1 MNQPIPK
8 TTAPSPKGKPRPR
21 ADVSF
26 PYYDLDS
33 SVAVA
38 EVLHTQAGGA
48 CSRDQIA
55 PLIGY
60 SGTKNGGFLSR
71 IGAAKMFGLI
81 EEAGGVL
88 RLSQLSTKILSP
100 VAANDVQRGKVEA
113 FLGVELFLKVYE
125 RFKGQTLPSST
136 GLENLFR
143 NEYKIGP
150 AQLKTATRV
159 LMESAQS
166 AGFFDAAGRTRLV
179 LPLAANVGVASGQP
193 AAPVSLGDDDG
204 LPVVKHARRA
214 PAADPIETQIPAAIF
229 GLIRDLPPE
238 GTTMSQPRRQRLIKA
253 FEASIN
259 WLYPDDSEEVA
270 NE

>member
-1 MNQPIPK
+1 MNQPTKPV
-8 TTAPSPKGKPRPR
+8 APSTKGTSRPR
-21 ADVSF
+21 AAVSF

-48 CSRDQIA
+48 CTRDQIA
-55 PLIGY
+55 PLLGY
-60 SGTKNGGFLSR
+60 SGTKNGGFVAR
-71 IGAAKMFGLI
+71 IGAAKMFGLL
-81 EEAGGVL
+81 EEGGGVL
-88 RLSQLSTKILSP
+88 RLSPLSTKILSP

-125 RFKGQTLPSST
+125 RFKGQTLPSQT

-143 NEYKIGP
+143 NEFKIGP

-166 AGFFDAAGRTRLV
+166 AGFFDAAGRSRLV
-179 LPLAANVGVASGQP
+179 LPLSANVAAGIGQTPSPVAP
-193 AAPVSLGDDDG
+193 AEDDSPPVA
-204 LPVVKHARRA
+204 KRRT

-259 WLYPDDSEEVA
+259 WLYPDDSEEAA